1 MAWLSVSL
9 ITDARHAEALADA
22 ITDAGALTTSIED
35 ADAGTAAETPQF
47 DEPGEVRPIEAIG
60 WTRSKVI
67 ALFDPAT
74 LNGNDDAAR
83 NADLQKICCNAALAV
98 GLDAAPPL
106 DIVVVE
112 EQDWVRL
119 TQSQF
124 DPIRISDRL
133 WIVPSWHEAPNPE
146 AICIELDPGLAFGTG
161 SHPTTRLCL
170 QWLEKV
176 VTPNVS
182 VLDYGCGSG
191 ILAIAAGKLGAA
203 PLEGIDIDP
212 RAIESA
218 NFNAENNGVSAHFAL
233 AEKPSS
239 GTFDIVVANILANP
253 LRALAPALI
262 ARVKPNGLLAL
273 SGILREQAEE
283 IIAIYAPWAA
293 LSIFGEHEGWVCLA
307 GARHPDNGAPGA
319 AA

>member
-1 MAWLSVSL
+1 MSWLSVSL
-9 ITDARHAEALADA
+9 VTDARFAEALADA
-22 ITDAGALTTSIED
+22 LTDAGALTTSIED
-35 ADAGTAAETPQF
+35 ADAGTEAETPQF

-67 ALFDPAT
+67 ALFDPVSLAGT
-74 LNGNDDAAR
+74 GDEERHAA
-83 NADLQKICCNAALAV
+83 LQKICTNAALTAGLSAV
-98 GLDAAPPL
+98 PPI
-106 DIVVVE
+106 DVTVVA

-124 DPIRISDRL
+124 EPIRISDRL

-170 QWLEKV
+170 QWLEQV
-176 VTPNVS
+176 ITPGVS

-191 ILAIAAGKLGAA
+191 ILAIAAGKLGAI
-203 PLEGIDIDP
+203 PIEGIDIDP

-218 NFNAENNGVSAHFAL
+218 AFNAKNNRVAAHFAL
-233 AEKPSS
+233 AEKPST

-253 LRALAPALI
+253 LRALAPGLV
-262 ARVKPNGLLAL
+262 ARVRPGGLLAL
-273 SGILREQAEE
+273 SGILHEQAEE
-283 IIAIYAPWAA
+283 IIAIYAPWAE
-293 LSIFGEHEGWVCLA
+293 LTIFGEHDGWICLA
-307 GARHPDNGAPGA
+307 GTRRHPWLAGETDR
-319 AA
+319 